1 MLQIPPQLNN
11 LQSAFYVLVA
21 GALLGWRFEAWLTK
35 HIEPILTRL
44 VGKAVTTAMEP
55 VKSDVARHTVQ
66 IAQLHQ
72 DIQNHKRQITQI
84 VFAGA
89 NTITAALWPSRPP
102 SNREKEL
109 LVEDWRRILGADDI
123 DRNIT

>member
-1 MLQIPPQLNN
+1 MLQIPPQLSN
-11 LQSAFYVLVA
+11 LQSAFYVLLA
-21 GALLGWRFEAWLTK
+21 GVLLGWRFESWLTK
-35 HIEPILTRL
+35 HIEPILTKL
-44 VGKAVTTAMEP
+44 VGKAVLAAMKPIET
-55 VKSDVARHTVQ
+55 DVARHTVQ

-72 DIQNHKRQITQI
+72 DIKTHKKQITQI

-102 SNREKEL
+102 SQREKEL

-123 DRNIT
+123 DSST